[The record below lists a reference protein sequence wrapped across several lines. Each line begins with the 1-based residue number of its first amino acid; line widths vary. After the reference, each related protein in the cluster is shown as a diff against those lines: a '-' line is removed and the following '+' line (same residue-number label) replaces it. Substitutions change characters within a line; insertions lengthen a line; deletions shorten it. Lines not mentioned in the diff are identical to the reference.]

1 MRAVVLPE
9 HGDIDVLQI
18 RDDRARPAAGP
29 GRVVLRVGASSLNY
43 HDIFTVRGM
52 PGITIPMPVVPGIDV
67 AGRIVEV
74 GEGVAAEWAVGD
86 RVVVMPWLA
95 SLPELGLIG
104 EVYDGG
110 LQQYVEVDARLLI
123 RLPDDVSEHLAAALP
138 VAYGTAHRMVIGKG
152 AIRAGDRVLVLGASG
167 GVGVACV
174 QLAKRLGAHV
184 VAAVGSEEK
193 GRALLALG
201 ADEVLNYREEDIF
214 AWVVEHHGKPS
225 RFDDRTGMN
234 VVINFTGGDTWR
246 PTLKSTALGGRILT
260 CGATAGYAPEEDLR
274 YIWTYEL
281 QVIGSNGYGPED
293 IVALLA
299 DVSEGRLEPCISDV
313 LPLSQT
319 VEGLRRIRDRE
330 VIGKILIDPWGDED
344 R

>member
-152 AIRAGDRVLVLGASG
+152 AIRAGTACWCSAHPAGWASL
-167 GVGVACV
+167 ACSSRS
-174 QLAKRLGAHV
+174 ASARTWSPP
-184 VAAVGSEEK
+184 SEARRRA
-193 GRALLALG
+193 GRSWSSG
-201 ADEVLNYREEDIF
+201 
-214 AWVVEHHGKPS
+214 
-225 RFDDRTGMN
+225 
-234 VVINFTGGDTWR
+234 
-246 PTLKSTALGGRILT
+246 PTK
-260 CGATAGYAPEEDLR
+260 C
-274 YIWTYEL
+274 
-281 QVIGSNGYGPED
+281 
-293 IVALLA
+293 
-299 DVSEGRLEPCISDV
+299 
-313 LPLSQT
+313 
-319 VEGLRRIRDRE
+319 
-330 VIGKILIDPWGDED
+330 
-344 R
+344 